1 MFLLISGGHIDGQF
15 LSTNMAFPYKSQQS
29 ILIIVV
35 FVDNL
40 SYEHKESCISA
51 YCINSRNF

>member
-51 YCINSRNF
+51 